1 MSDRNVC
8 DIPNTERNT
17 VARRSVDNEHK
28 YIFLL
33 SLSNAPFLK
42 FSVGSGSAKKVSVCD
57 VFPLTAT

>member
-33 SLSNAPFLK
+33 SLSNAPFFK
-42 FSVGSGSAKKVSVCD
+42 IQCGIGFSKEGQRM
-57 VFPLTAT
+57 